1 MYTFPRHEKKNPLY
15 LQAQSLTPVLSFVQ
29 HKSDIRE
36 GGCDLFTYE
45 GQSFLVAVAPVAV
58 GSKSELNCKKVG
70 SAKAKRE
77 MLSFVNG
84 SEISSVTTLT
94 RSETAEGTL
103 SGEKVESKQ
112 AFTESIRERV
122 LGEINSTVP
131 LGGWYSDD
139 RSLYYYAIYKTVE

>member
-1 MYTFPRHEKKNPLY
+1 
-15 LQAQSLTPVLSFVQ
+15 
-29 HKSDIRE
+29 
-36 GGCDLFTYE
+36 
-45 GQSFLVAVAPVAV
+45 
-58 GSKSELNCKKVG
+58 
-70 SAKAKRE
+70 